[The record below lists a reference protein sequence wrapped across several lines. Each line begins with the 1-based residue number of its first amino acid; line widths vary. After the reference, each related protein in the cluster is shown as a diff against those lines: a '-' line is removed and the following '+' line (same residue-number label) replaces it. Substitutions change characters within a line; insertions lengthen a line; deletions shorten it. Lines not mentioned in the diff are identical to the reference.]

1 MVLQVSETEAA
12 CVLIGREAEPQRH
25 ARTKHK
31 ARGVEAGTGRQK
43 EGASERGEHE
53 ADKLLA
59 WPPLLP
65 TT

>member
-12 CVLIGREAEPQRH
+12 CVLIGREAE
-25 ARTKHK
+25 ARTH
-31 ARGVEAGTGRQK
+31 EAQGQGCGGRHRQAA
-43 EGASERGEHE
+43 GASERGEHE